1 MAQATFLLKRRKKVT
16 AWPISGITDP
26 CDAPGTAMDNGDLNL

>member
-16 AWPISGITDP
+16 AWPISGVAGRAIRQ
-26 CDAPGTAMDNGDLNL
+26 AR